1 MQWLLALVFRCMRR
15 RDDRSL
21 AFFTPPLLG
30 DKVSGNLEYSLL
42 RRTRL
47 GPLLFRLRR
56 GRCYH
61 RSGFLD
67 RWRHARLIGHVLRYH
82 QIGAHEP
89 QHLSRFERQP
99 DNPDIAARSKDL
111 REQVLLESN
120 PSA

>member
-47 GPLLFRLRR
+47 YFFA
-56 GRCYH
+56 
-61 RSGFLD
+61 SD
-67 RWRHARLIGHVLRYH
+67 EV
-82 QIGAHEP
+82 GAITG
-89 QHLSRFERQP
+89 QAFSIDGGTL
-99 DNPDIAARSKDL
+99 A
-111 REQVLLESN
+111 
-120 PSA
+120 